1 MAITVDAEDEIG
13 FAATDQADAE
23 LILTAPDS
31 APAASP
37 RRKDA

>member
-31 APAASP
+31 APASP